1 MAIHYAM
8 AKILT
13 FLLFIQF
20 ASLPIYG
27 YGKEQ
32 ETYTKWQDCEQV
44 TKAALEK
51 LVDIFSRNDFERLEP
66 VLNTIQSTCGEN
78 EFILRLRILRILI
91 EKKTTGDIIADYLAK
106 NYQEI
111 LVMRW
116 DYSVEEKHAQ
126 IYQNNKADFD
136 YVPLRHA
143 IDSLTKIK
151 ALALLNSPSYNLT
164 EQEEKITLLFA
175 DHIDEFYQVHGETTP
190 QPSSKNKPKP
200 TSDGYYGKY
209 RHGVSV
215 YAGAEFPLTG
225 SDPVFKTSPTLGV
238 LFSSRLSNPVL
249 FEAGLKVRFN
259 TRNDK
264 EVEYM
269 LYDDVEVIR
278 STASLGIGG
287 TIGYKIFD
295 NDKFIIAPKAGL
307 FWELATTGLSEVN
320 ESYYDDGYDYYET
333 ESVRY
338 FYINTMRST
347 LAVSA
352 MRHLSGKT
360 YVGLEAAYHFVPYN
374 WDSNLLTS
382 VQPNYG
388 SLQLFF
394 RF

>member
-1 MAIHYAM
+1 M
-8 AKILT
+8 AKFLT
-13 FLLFIQF
+13 FLLFIQL
-20 ASLPIYG
+20 ASLPMHSYG
-27 YGKEQ
+27 EEYRVSRR
-32 ETYTKWQDCEQV
+32 WQDCEQV
-44 TKAALEK
+44 TKVALDK
-51 LVDIFSRNDFERLEP
+51 LVDILRKNDFEQLET
-66 VLNTIQSTCGEN
+66 VLNTIQSVCGEN
-78 EFILRLRILRILI
+78 EFTQRLRILRALV

-116 DYSVEEKHAQ
+116 DYSVEEKYVE

-136 YVPLRHA
+136 FVPLRHP
-143 IDSLTKIK
+143 IDPLIKKK

-164 EQEEKITLLFA
+164 EQEEKIALLFA
-175 DHIDEFYQVHGETTP
+175 DDIDAFYELHGGIS
-190 QPSSKNKPKP
+190 PSVVPSEDKPIAGSP
-200 TSDGYYGKY
+200 DKY
-209 RHGVSV
+209 RHGVSI
-215 YAGAEFPLTG
+215 YAGAEIPLTG
-225 SDPVFKTSPTLGV
+225 SNPVFKTSPTLGV
-238 LFSSRLSNPVL
+238 LFSSRLSNPFL
-249 FEAGLKVRFN
+249 FEAGLKVRIN
-259 TRNDK
+259 TSHDR
-264 EVEYM
+264 EVEYR
-269 LYDDVEVIR
+269 LYDDVEIIR

-287 TIGYKIFD
+287 TVGYKIFD

-333 ESVRY
+333 QNVRY

-347 LAVSA
+347 LALSV

-360 YVGLEAAYHFVPYN
+360 YVGLEAAYHHVPYN

>member
-1 MAIHYAM
+1 M
-8 AKILT
+8 AKFLT
-13 FLLFIQF
+13 FLLLIQL
-20 ASLPIYG
+20 ASFPIYG
-27 YGKEQ
+27 YGKEHD
-32 ETYTKWQDCEQV
+32 TPKKWQDCEQV
-44 TKAALEK
+44 TKVALEK
-51 LVDIFSRNDFERLEP
+51 LVDILRKNDFERLEP
-66 VLNTIQSTCGEN
+66 VLNIIQRTCGEN
-78 EFILRLRILRILI
+78 EFTQRLRILRALI

-126 IYQNNKADFD
+126 IYQHNKADFD
-136 YVPLRHA
+136 FVPLRHP
-143 IDSLTKIK
+143 IDSLIK
-151 ALALLNSPSYNLT
+151 VKAIALLNSPSYNLT
-164 EQEEKITLLFA
+164 EQEEKIALLFS
-175 DHIDEFYQVHGETTP
+175 DHIDEFYQVHGGAPIRFPIERGSR
-190 QPSSKNKPKP
+190 QG
-200 TSDGYYGKY
+200 GYPDKY

-215 YAGAEFPLTG
+215 YTGAEFPLTG
-225 SDPVFKTSPTLGV
+225 SDPVFKTSPTVGV
-238 LFSSRLSNPVL
+238 LFSSRLSNPFL
-249 FEAGLKVRFN
+249 FEAGLKVRIN
-259 TRNDK
+259 TRNDRM
-264 EVEYM
+264 VEYM
-269 LYDDVEVIR
+269 LYDEVEVIR
-278 STASLGIGG
+278 SKASLGIGG

-307 FWELATTGLSEVN
+307 FWELATTGLSEVS
-320 ESYYDDGYDYYET
+320 ESYYDDGYGYYGR

-338 FYINTMRST
+338 FYINTMRTT
-347 LAVSA
+347 LALAA

>member
-1 MAIHYAM
+1 M
-8 AKILT
+8 AKFLT
-13 FLLFIQF
+13 FLLFIQL
-20 ASLPIYG
+20 ASLPMHSYG
-27 YGKEQ
+27 EEHQ
-32 ETYTKWQDCEQV
+32 ISRRWQDCEQV
-44 TKAALEK
+44 TKVALDK
-51 LVDIFSRNDFERLEP
+51 LVDIFRKNNFEQLET
-66 VLNTIQSTCGEN
+66 VLNTIQSVCGEN
-78 EFILRLRILRILI
+78 EFTQRLRILRALM
-91 EKKTTGDIIADYLAK
+91 EKKTTGDVIADYLAK

-116 DYSVEEKHAQ
+116 DYSVEEKYVE

-136 YVPLRHA
+136 FVPLRHP
-143 IDSLTKIK
+143 IDALIKMK

-164 EQEEKITLLFA
+164 EQEEKIALLFA
-175 DHIDEFYQVHGETTP
+175 DDINAFYDLHGGIS
-190 QPSSKNKPKP
+190 PSVVPREEKPRVGSP
-200 TSDGYYGKY
+200 DKY
-209 RHGVSV
+209 RHGVSI
-215 YAGAEFPLTG
+215 YAGAEVPLTG
-225 SDPVFKTSPTLGV
+225 SNPVFKTSPTLGV
-238 LFSSRLSNPVL
+238 LFSSRLSNPFL
-249 FEAGLKVRFN
+249 FEAGLKVRIN
-259 TRNDK
+259 TSHDR
-264 EVEYM
+264 EVEYR
-269 LYDDVEVIR
+269 LYDDVEIIR

-287 TIGYKIFD
+287 TVGYKIFD

-333 ESVRY
+333 ENVRY

-347 LAVSA
+347 LALSA

-360 YVGLEAAYHFVPYN
+360 YVGLEAAYHYVPYN

>member
-1 MAIHYAM
+1 MAIHGAM
-8 AKILT
+8 AKFLT
-13 FLLFIQF
+13 FLLFIQL
-20 ASLPIYG
+20 ASFPIYS
-27 YGKEQ
+27 YGE
-32 ETYTKWQDCEQV
+32 EHNTFTKWQDCEQV
-44 TKAALEK
+44 TKVALEK
-51 LVDIFSRNDFERLEP
+51 LVNIFRKNDFEGLET

-78 EFILRLRILRILI
+78 EFTQRLRILRLLI
-91 EKKTTGDIIADYLAK
+91 EKKTTGDIIADYLTK

-116 DYSVEEKHAQ
+116 DYSVEEKYAQ
-126 IYQNNKADFD
+126 IYQNNKADFNF
-136 YVPLRHA
+136 VPLRHP
-143 IDSLTKIK
+143 IDSLIK
-151 ALALLNSPSYNLT
+151 VKSIALLNSPSYNLT
-164 EQEEKITLLFA
+164 EQEEKIALLFS
-175 DHIDEFYQVHGETTP
+175 DHIDEFYQVHQKTASTP
-190 QPSSKNKPKP
+190 SNKIVAQSVYADKH
-200 TSDGYYGKY
+200 

-225 SDPVFKTSPTLGV
+225 SDPVFKTSPTVGV
-238 LFSSRLSNPVL
+238 FFSSRLSNPIL
-249 FEAGLKVRFN
+249 FEAGLKVRIN
-259 TRNDK
+259 TSSDR
-264 EVEYM
+264 EVEYR
-269 LYDDVEVIR
+269 LYDEVEVIK

-307 FWELATTGLSEVN
+307 FWEMATTGLSEVS
-320 ESYYDDGYDYYET
+320 ESYYDDGYGYYET

-347 LAVSA
+347 LALST

-374 WDSNLLTS
+374 WDNNLLTS